1 MKTTIKKVFEEDDSP
16 SSYIRRL
23 GNGRA
28 QVLVNAG
35 EWAYASKSLWKEK
48 IRDVVKKEE
57 KEEKVEK
64 SKKKK
69 KGNKKSE

>member
-1 MKTTIKKVFEEDDSP
+1 MKTIIKKVIEENEQT

-23 GNGRA
+23 GDDRA
-28 QVLVNAG
+28 HALINAG
-35 EWAYASKSLWKEK
+35 EWSYASKSLWKEK

-57 KEEKVEK
+57 KVKK
-64 SKKKK
+64 SKKEK

>member
-1 MKTTIKKVFEEDDSP
+1 MKTIIKKVFEEDDSP

-28 QVLVNAG
+28 QVLVDAG

-57 KEEKVEK
+57 KVEK

-69 KGNKKSE
+69 KGDKKSE